1 MSKNR
6 GSVLQVVLVIFL
18 ILFTSLFSY
27 CTLMTRQYELTR
39 YQKMMN
45 EQRRIEIL
53 LRRHWRSTID
63 QDILLGDTLEV
74 EDSVVSYTVDD
85 DGTDYII
92 DCEITTKSYHYTM
105 QAKINMDSLDMHA
118 LLPNVI
124 SVVVPVL
131 MFFIL
136 TRMLAA
142 ARAVLLWL

>member
-18 ILFTSLFSY
+18 VLFTSLFSY
-27 CTLMTRQYELTR
+27 CVLMTRQYELTH

-45 EQRRIEIL
+45 QQRRIEIL
-53 LRRHWRSTID
+53 LRRYWRSTF
-63 QDILLGDTLEV
+63 EM
-74 EDSVVSYTVDD
+74 EDSVISYNVDD

-118 LLPNVI
+118 C
-124 SVVVPVL
+124 
-131 MFFIL
+131 
-136 TRMLAA
+136 TYGH
-142 ARAVLLWL
+142 

>member
-18 ILFTSLFSY
+18 IVFTSLFSY

-45 EQRRIEIL
+45 QQRRIEIL
-53 LRRHWRSTID
+53 LRRYWRSTID
-63 QDILLGDTLEV
+63 QDILLGDTFEM
-74 EDSVVSYTVDD
+74 EDSVISYNVDD

-92 DCEITTKSYHYTM
+92 DCEITMKTYHYTM

-118 LLPNVI
+118 C
-124 SVVVPVL
+124 
-131 MFFIL
+131 
-136 TRMLAA
+136 TYEH
-142 ARAVLLWL
+142 